1 MEELLKINNLA
12 VSYDNTTV
20 LNISDMIVYPGDII
34 GIIGRNGA
42 GKSTLI
48 NCILNEIKYDGN
60 IERNFKKKD
69 VGVQFQVNSYND
81 LMKVYELIRIVTKQ
95 NKFDSKLESLIKNF
109 DITSMLKKKISALSG
124 GEKQRLTLFLV
135 LYLQPQ
141 IIFFDELTTGLDY
154 EKRKN
159 MLKMVRDYSKG
170 KTVFTVT
177 HYFDEIENWATKLLI
192 LNKGNPIFWGTPDEL
207 KELYPHYGV
216 LKIAKS
222 FKSDEFTVI
231 KDENDDS
238 SLIIVKDRE
247 EQIKAIDVLNKLN
260 IEFEARTCNIYSLYT
275 LLMNDQ
281 NKEVQHA

>member
-60 IERNFKKKD
+60 IERNFKQKD

-159 MLKMVRDYSKG
+159 MLKIVRDYSKG

>member
-135 LYLQPQ
+135 LHLQPQ

-159 MLKMVRDYSKG
+159 MLKIVRDYSKG

>member
-275 LLMNDQ
+275 LLMNNQ

>member
-192 LNKGNPIFWGTPDEL
+192 LNKGNPIFWGAPDEL

>member
-81 LMKVYELIRIVTKQ
+81 LMKVYERIRIVTKQ

>member
-159 MLKMVRDYSKG
+159 MLKIVRDYSKG